1 MRYALAGASA
11 EKSMSRIESNL
22 CRITLTKR
30 QLDVL
35 DGISRRQSIKQIA
48 FGLQVSE
55 SAVNQHIKALKNKL
69 EVGSLGELAE
79 AYRRISDRYDDRF
92 CRKTASRKKQ
102 LPPLADSS
110 DVSREDDL
118 EPVIAFHQPLAY
130 EMKAPW
136 TSMVGPPVVPR
147 VLNGENAIWV
157 RGAAIIVMAVGMLAT
172 VMIGLGVAQGV
183 TSALSMVQAGP
194 PVKR

>member
-1 MRYALAGASA
+1 VIGALAVMLTA
-11 EKSMSRIESNL
+11 ERTAPLESF
-22 CRITLTKR
+22 RRLTGR
-30 QLDVL
+30 QRDVL
-35 DGISRRQSIKQIA
+35 DGIAKRKTIKAIA
-48 FGLQVSE
+48 HELGVSD
-55 SAVNQHIKALKNKL
+55 SAVNQHIKTLKSTLQAN
-69 EVGSLGELAE
+69 SLSDLAKYYSE
-79 AYRRISDRYDDRF
+79 YSTGADVLN

-130 EMKAPW
+130 EMQAPW

-183 TSALSMVQAGP
+183 TSALSMVHAGP